1 MMGVYIRRDSPFY
14 WMLLERP
21 GQAPVYQSTKIP
33 VKAYS
38 AEIRKQNRQDAED
51 VYAAAMGDLAR
62 TRHELP
68 AHDPTTISFAAFAE
82 WWARHK
88 LPKRRGK
95 DRDAGCVAQLVAFFG
110 RDDLTAIHDQRVS
123 EFETVRLS
131 QKIGPPPTRGPDT
144 RRTVSANT
152 VNRDVD
158 VLKCMLRDACPRWLK
173 VSPLRG
179 RKKLRVVPKK
189 KRVLSKAEE
198 RRLIEALPPMDQAFY
213 IVSRDGL
220 MRWSNVYDLKWADDC
235 GTHFALDDSKT
246 GPYEAA
252 ISRRARLALDS
263 LPRKKAGEPHAE
275 FIFWHRHGAGSR
287 HNART
292 AWRHMFERAC
302 RRAVVPYG
310 REHGGVTHHTA
321 TRATG
326 ATRLH
331 QEKVDLKTIMDLG
344 NWKDVRTAMTY
355 RVTNQSERLRAVNK
369 ISPAGITPHL
379 RTRAKQRKRQ
389 RKSA

>member
-1 MMGVYIRRDSPFY
+1 MGIYIRKDSPFY
-14 WMLLERP
+14 WFRLERP
-21 GQAPVYQSTKIP
+21 GQRPLFESTKIP
-33 VKAYS
+33 VHAHS
-38 AEIRKQNRQDAED
+38 AEIRKQRRQDAQE
-51 VYAAAMGDLAR
+51 VYAARMADLAR
-62 TRHELP
+62 TRHDLP
-68 AHDPTTISFAAFAE
+68 AHDPTTIAFAAYAD
-82 WWARHK
+82 WWTTHK
-88 LPKRRGK
+88 LPKRRGHE
-95 DRDAGCVAQLVAFFG
+95 RDADTVAQLRTFFG
-110 RDDLTAIHDQRVS
+110 RDDLTAINDQRVS
-123 EFETVRLS
+123 EFETRRLAE
-131 QKIGPPPTRGPDT
+131 KIGRPPATGADT
-144 RRTVSANT
+144 RRTVSPNT

-158 VLKCMLRDACPRWLK
+158 VLKSMLRDACPRWLK

-189 KRVLSKAEE
+189 KRVLSTAEE

-235 GTHFALDDSKT
+235 GTHFALEDSKT

-292 AWRHMFERAC
+292 AWRHMLERAC
-302 RRAVVPYG
+302 RRADVPYG

-369 ISPAGITPHL
+369 ISSVGVTPQQ

-389 RKSA
+389 QKSA